1 MIDLHVHTKTYAKK
15 HRLIITGGSDF
26 HGFYGEIP
34 VELGCRELGKE
45 CIDELISRKEKVLKS
60 LILKNSG
67 CKQYEY

>member
-34 VELGCRELGKE
+34 VALGCRELGKE
-45 CIDELISRKEKVLKS
+45 CIDELISRKEKNVSDKHS
-60 LILKNSG
+60 K
-67 CKQYEY
+67 E